1 MNPRQVAT
9 GFFSAVSF
17 GLLFSF
23 GGAIYAAVLTVPGL
37 TYLAVRSTSTTF
49 RICAAGIVSLT
60 VAECVWAL
68 TYVTL
73 GEHTSAIW
81 LVPTIATL
89 FTCMLLAFTFKRT
102 RSTT

>member
-1 MNPRQVAT
+1 MNSRQVTT

-17 GLLFSF
+17 VLLFSF
-23 GGAIYAAVLTVPGL
+23 GGAVYAAVLTVPGL

-49 RICAAGIVSLT
+49 RICAAVIVSLT

-81 LVPTIATL
+81 LAPTIAEIGR
-89 FTCMLLAFTFKRT
+89 AHV
-102 RSTT
+102 